1 MSPENLLSVVISWS
15 SALLWIMWP
24 SANILRLLL
33 EKMSRRQQHFFI
45 HSSYSHGNI
54 SLCVIPKSGCKWEQ
68 NETQVVT
75 KSIACLL
82 FDLFFRWNFIFF
94 KTINTVV
101 VVSWKHFH
109 LPFHRYV
116 EEFSCGYC
124 QRYLLESAEYMPLD
138 TGGPCRLWIAQ
149 EFVGITLF
157 QPSPFGLWLT
167 NTLC

>member
-1 MSPENLLSVVISWS
+1 MSPENLLSMGISWS
-15 SALLWIMWP
+15 SALLWIVWP

-82 FDLFFRWNFIFF
+82 FDLFFRWNFIFLRLSTPLQLF
-94 KTINTVV
+94 HGNSSTFLSTDTWRNSAVV
-101 VVSWKHFH
+101 IARGIFWNLLSTCPLIQEVHVDYE
-109 LPFHRYV
+109 LHRN
-116 EEFSCGYC
+116 
-124 QRYLLESAEYMPLD
+124 
-138 TGGPCRLWIAQ
+138 LW
-149 EFVGITLF
+149 V
-157 QPSPFGLWLT
+157 
-167 NTLC
+167 